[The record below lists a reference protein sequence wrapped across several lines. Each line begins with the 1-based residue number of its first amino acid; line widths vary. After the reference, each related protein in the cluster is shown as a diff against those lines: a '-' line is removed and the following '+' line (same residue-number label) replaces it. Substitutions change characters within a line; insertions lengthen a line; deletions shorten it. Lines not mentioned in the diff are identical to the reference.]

1 MTLECEEPYELKG
14 DQFVTCV
21 EGTTFTSTTV
31 PYCEGK
37 NTVINTLVITW
48 GFTNNN
54 CEHERINFTKI
65 K

>member
-31 PYCEGK
+31 PHCEGK
-37 NTVINTLVITW
+37 TLLSTHWSLHGVSLIITVSMK
-48 GFTNNN
+48 
-54 CEHERINFTKI
+54 E
-65 K
+65 